1 MTQRNSSEQGYESTA
16 HHLLNR
22 WADINLHEPQTKKL
36 HYIKQNKN
44 GTKKHCTNFYWKK
57 GEDINSCGSKKDT
70 PLQNA
75 NKRGHKSI
83 TQLLLDKETDTSSC
97 KENKESPLHIACKKG
112 HEHFVFFLF
121 DQGADIKFFDNKKQ
135 TPLHIA
141 GYSGN
146 NSNMHI

>member
-1 MTQRNSSEQGYESTA
+1 M
-16 HHLLNR
+16 
-22 WADINLHEPQTKKL
+22 
-36 HYIKQNKN
+36 
-44 GTKKHCTNFYWKK
+44 
-57 GEDINSCGSKKDT
+57 
-70 PLQNA
+70 
-75 NKRGHKSI
+75 
-83 TQLLLDKETDTSSC
+83 DKETDTSSC